1 MNSKKSE
8 PYIPERQDIAWTD
21 FDPSKEKEIQKRRP
35 AVIVSS
41 KKYSQL
47 TGLTVVIPVTHVT
60 NNHFLNTDFLI
71 PIQDGKVNGFAN
83 PLQIFSFVFKKRNIK
98 KAGQV
103 DDAAYAKIQQTLLFV
118 ISPTNG
124 G

>member
-1 MNSKKSE
+1 M
-8 PYIPERQDIAWTD
+8 YIPQRQDIVWID
-21 FDPSKEKEIQKRRP
+21 FDPSKGKEIQKRRP

-47 TGLTVVIPVTHVT
+47 TGLTVVIPITHAT
-60 NNHFLNTDFLI
+60 NNRFLNADFLVSV
-71 PIQDGKVNGFAN
+71 QDGKIKGFAN
-83 PLQIFSFVFKKRNIK
+83 PLQIFSFDFAKRNIT

-118 ISPTNG
+118 VSPDKS
-124 G
+124 

>member
-8 PYIPERQDIAWTD
+8 PYLPERQDIVWID
-21 FDPSKEKEIQKRRP
+21 FDPSKGKEIQKRRP

-47 TGLTVVIPVTHVT
+47 TGLTVVIPVTHAT
-60 NNHFLNTDFLI
+60 NNRFLNTDFLVLL
-71 PIQDGKVNGFAN
+71 QDGKVNGFAN
-83 PLQIFSFVFKKRNIK
+83 PLQIFSFDFKKRNIK

-118 ISPTNG
+118 VSSSNG
-124 G
+124 